1 METSPFSEVTQVIA
15 EQLRFKAKLA
25 IGENAYT
32 TLKLKNKLADF
43 WEISGAVGTGAAVAH
58 STVVAS
64 TFFAPG
70 GLVGLLG
77 LGTAV
82 TPIGWVIGAAVIS
95 GGAVLGVRRWLGDAT
110 SDRVTVIPKFINTPI
125 DVLAI
130 NLFDLIA
137 PLAFKVAAIDG
148 KITDDER
155 TCIQNYFIKE
165 WGYDPAFIVD
175 GIAVIDK
182 GLESFSIQDLAKTF
196 AEFSKVNPDCNYQ
209 KMTKDLVVFIKQV
222 IEADGVIDEREELA
236 LEKIELIFVDA
247 GRTFS
252 KENLQKVSNS
262 VTESVK
268 RGGESVLN
276 SGAVTNTKAGIGMVT
291 NAAVAGAS
299 ETFKA
304 GKNLVEKILK

>member
-1 METSPFSEVTQVIA
+1 M
-15 EQLRFKAKLA
+15 
-25 IGENAYT
+25 
-32 TLKLKNKLADF
+32 
-43 WEISGAVGTGAAVAH
+43 
-58 STVVAS
+58 
-64 TFFAPG
+64 
-70 GLVGLLG
+70 
-77 LGTAV
+77 
-82 TPIGWVIGAAVIS
+82 
-95 GGAVLGVRRWLGDAT
+95 GVRRWLGDAT

-155 TCIQNYFIKE
+155 ICIQNYFINE

-196 AEFSKVNPDCNYQ
+196 AEFSKANPDCNYQ

-252 KENLQKVSNS
+252 KENFQKVSNS
-262 VTESVK
+262 MAESVK
-268 RGGESVLN
+268 RSSESVLQSN
-276 SGAVTNTKAGIGMVT
+276 TVTNTKAGIDMVRS
-291 NAAVAGAS
+291 AAVTGAS
-299 ETFKA
+299 GTFKA
-304 GKNLVEKILK
+304 GKNLIGKILK